1 MDLITGLPASTPAY
15 PPSAK
20 PYDAI
25 LVFVDRLTKMSHFV
39 PTYTNINSKTW
50 ALLFKDYVF
59 KYHGL
64 PDSFISD
71 RGSIFNSDFTKE
83 LTSILGVK
91 LNLSTA
97 FHPQTDGQTEAI
109 N

>member
-1 MDLITGLPASTPAY
+1 
-15 PPSAK
+15 
-20 PYDAI
+20 
-25 LVFVDRLTKMSHFV
+25 MSYFV

-59 KYHGL
+59 KYYGL
-64 PDSFISD
+64 LDSFISD

-97 FHPQTDGQTEAI
+97 FHP
-109 N
+109 